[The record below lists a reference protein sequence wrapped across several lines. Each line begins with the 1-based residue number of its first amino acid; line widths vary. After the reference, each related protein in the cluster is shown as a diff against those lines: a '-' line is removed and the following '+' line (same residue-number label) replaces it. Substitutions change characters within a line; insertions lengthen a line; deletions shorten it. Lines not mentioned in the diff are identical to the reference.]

1 MKNEELKNGE
11 LKNEEIT
18 RFNLSPIVRITL
30 LSLYLA
36 LTVPLPYLATATKS
50 EIASEWLWAAI
61 AIGFIGLY
69 GALSERV
76 LVDANQIQV
85 TYPKWFPFRRG
96 WQLEWSKVRDLKA
109 RSTGQGGLV
118 YYFVSDDE
126 KGYLLPM
133 RIAGFARLVKVVQE
147 RTQIDTRDV
156 KPLSQPWMYLILFV
170 LTIFLG
176 LVDVWAIVAAR
187 TMQNL

>member
-1 MKNEELKNGE
+1 MKTEELKDIE
-11 LKNEEIT
+11 KNSEIT

-50 EIASEWLWAAI
+50 EISSEWLWVAI

-76 LVDANQIQV
+76 LVDATQIQV
-85 TYPKWFPFRRG
+85 TYPRWFPFRRG
-96 WQLEWSKVRDLKA
+96 WQLEWSKVKDLKA

-187 TMQNL
+187 TMQSL

>member
-1 MKNEELKNGE
+1 MKNEE

-36 LTVPLPYLATATKS
+36 LTVPLPYLAAATKS

-61 AIGFIGLY
+61 AIGFISLY
-69 GALSERV
+69 GALSEQV
-76 LVDANQIQV
+76 LVNATQIQV

>member
-1 MKNEELKNGE
+1 MRNEELKNGE

-50 EIASEWLWAAI
+50 EVPAEWLWGAI

-76 LVDANQIQV
+76 LVDATQIQV
-85 TYPKWFPFRRG
+85 TYPKWFTFRRG

-133 RIAGFARLVKVVQE
+133 RIAGFARLVKVVQD

-156 KPLSQPWMYLILFV
+156 KPLAQPWMYLILFV

-176 LVDVWAIVAAR
+176 LVDVWAIVAAKSI
-187 TMQNL
+187 QNL

>member
-1 MKNEELKNGE
+1 MKNEELKNSE
-11 LKNEEIT
+11 LKNSEIT

-50 EIASEWLWAAI
+50 EVPAEWLWVAI

-76 LVDANQIQV
+76 LVDATQIQV

-96 WQLEWSKVRDLKA
+96 WQLEWSKVKDLKA

-147 RTQIDTRDV
+147 CTQIDTGDV
-156 KPLSQPWMYLILFV
+156 KPLSQPWMYFILFV